1 QHGELDSRWPAER
14 TDRVHG
20 RAHGASSEKHIIDND
35 HGATLERSGKLRCF
49 DDRKLRARSDVVA
62 MHCDVDHARIDL
74 NLLDLSNKTSYAAGN
89 FIATRWNSGQNNR
102 AQIRIALDDFVR
114 DPPQRTTNRLR
125 VHDRDGGRRRTL
137 F

>member
-1 QHGELDSRWPAER
+1 M
-14 TDRVHG
+14 
-20 RAHGASSEKHIIDND
+20 
-35 HGATLERSGKLRCF
+35 
-49 DDRKLRARSDVVA
+49 RARNAFVVA

-74 NLLDLSNKTSYAAGN
+74 NLLDLSNKTSDAAGN

-125 VHDRDGGRRRTL
+125 VHDRDGGKRRTL